1 MTTTNWRAFLQPYLD
16 TWKSQ
21 GRNAEQIYGVENFL
35 SGQGQLGI
43 EQLISSAHQQWVSE
57 VVERLEGLK
66 MVPTKHEGCYFDDNW
81 CYVHKEIVDR
91 ENGEGPNGALQNNR
105 TLDAAISVI
114 QDKSND

>member
-43 EQLISSAHQQWVSE
+43 EQLLSSAHQQWVSE
-57 VVERLEGLK
+57 VVGKLQELK
-66 MVPTKHEGCYFDDNW
+66 EGCRLGIT
-81 CYVHKEIVDR
+81 KENDK
-91 ENGEGPNGALQNNR
+91 NPDCQYCAA
-105 TLDAAISVI
+105 LDAAISVI
-114 QDKSND
+114 KDKSND